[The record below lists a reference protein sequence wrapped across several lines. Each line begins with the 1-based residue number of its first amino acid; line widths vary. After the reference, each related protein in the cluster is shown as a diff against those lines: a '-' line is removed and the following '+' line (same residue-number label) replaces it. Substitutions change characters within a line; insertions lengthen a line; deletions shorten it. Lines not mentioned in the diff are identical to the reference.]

1 MGFIRSSFAR
11 NACFRTSAYECC
23 LIQDGAVPLPS
34 STSHQLNISFG
45 HHRQSRRPED
55 LLLGTS
61 GQPDNRPPIR
71 VPGPSQAVW
80 PSPASENVVSDPPL
94 ELSCILLVHYRRCL
108 WNCGRNILQM
118 GVSILLIIRPSLLQG
133 SEEYWAGLGLWGN
146 LHRLRLES

>member
-11 NACFRTSAYECC
+11 NACFRTSAYECWFKMGRYHC
-23 LIQDGAVPLPS
+23 LHPPATSWISALGIIDRAEGLRAFFWEPLVSQTTAHPYVS
-34 STSHQLNISFG
+34 
-45 HHRQSRRPED
+45 
-55 LLLGTS
+55 LGL
-61 GQPDNRPPIR
+61 PRLW
-71 VPGPSQAVW
+71 W